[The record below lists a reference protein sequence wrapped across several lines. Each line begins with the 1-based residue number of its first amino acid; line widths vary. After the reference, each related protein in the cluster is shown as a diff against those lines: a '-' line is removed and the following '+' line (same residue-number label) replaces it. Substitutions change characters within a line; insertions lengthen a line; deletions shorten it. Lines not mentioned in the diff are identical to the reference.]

1 MQILEPFCGYILQ
14 LELYLWTPEAR
25 EAIVCEE
32 LQVLPILM
40 AIQNQNYGGY
50 GYKFKTKYVARPQKH
65 FRTVNPLEP
74 AAVNLIMVP
83 WFFPHTSLVPC

>member
-32 LQVLPILM
+32 LQVLLTLM
-40 AIQNQNYGGY
+40 ATQN
-50 GYKFKTKYVARPQKH
+50 
-65 FRTVNPLEP
+65 
-74 AAVNLIMVP
+74 
-83 WFFPHTSLVPC
+83 